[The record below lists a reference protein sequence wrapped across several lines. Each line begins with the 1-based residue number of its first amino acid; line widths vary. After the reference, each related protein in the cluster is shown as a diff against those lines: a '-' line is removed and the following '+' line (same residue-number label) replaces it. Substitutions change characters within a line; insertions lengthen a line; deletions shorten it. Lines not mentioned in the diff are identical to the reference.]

1 MTAICLLVQKICVLM
16 EDVVINPLSASC
28 HAGKGVFL
36 FNCPLRTKK
45 INKKKKVTAPPII
58 ASRSVPR

>member
-16 EDVVINPLSASC
+16 EDVINPLSASC

-36 FNCPLRTKK
+36 FNLSIKDQK
-45 INKKKKVTAPPII
+45 NK
-58 ASRSVPR
+58 

>member
-16 EDVVINPLSASC
+16 ENVVINPLSASC

-36 FNCPLRTKK
+36 FNLSIKDQK
-45 INKKKKVTAPPII
+45 INKKIKVTAPPII